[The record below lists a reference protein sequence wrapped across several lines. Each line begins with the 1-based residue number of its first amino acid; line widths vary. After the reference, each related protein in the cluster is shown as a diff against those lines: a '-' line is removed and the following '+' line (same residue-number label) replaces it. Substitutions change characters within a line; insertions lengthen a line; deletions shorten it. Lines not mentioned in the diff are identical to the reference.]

1 MPTNKRGMPND
12 WSDFPRRKGPDG
24 RWLCRRCGRPLEGR
38 KVSWC
43 SQECLNQVL
52 LLCDW
57 RYIRRQVKKRDRYA
71 CVLCGRRRRDGH
83 RLDVDH
89 TVEVQDG
96 GLSVMDN
103 LRTLCWICHKVKTA
117 EMRRKR
123 AEARKNPTAGQ
134 PVQVYNGIEGARHPI
149 GR

>member
-1 MPTNKRGMPND
+1 MRLALHQAAGEEE
-12 WSDFPRRKGPDG
+12 GQVC
-24 RWLCRRCGRPLEGR
+24 LCP
-38 KVSWC
+38 
-43 SQECLNQVL
+43 
-52 LLCDW
+52 
-57 RYIRRQVKKRDRYA
+57 
-71 CVLCGRRRRDGH
+71 CGRRRRDGH